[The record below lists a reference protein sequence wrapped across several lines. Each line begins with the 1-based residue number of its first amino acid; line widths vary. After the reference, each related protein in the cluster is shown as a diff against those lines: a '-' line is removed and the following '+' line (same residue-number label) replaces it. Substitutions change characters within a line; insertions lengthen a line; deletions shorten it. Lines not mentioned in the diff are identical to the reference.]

1 MMVIQQQH
9 LHPPFLFQENASLE
23 LSLQEG
29 RWEARLRS
37 REAELSGE
45 HEARLRAKT
54 ERLEQDAA
62 EAEVA
67 MRDGHRRQVAEM
79 SERHRE
85 ELRVQKDA
93 HQRETTQREQRWV
106 EAQQQYQT
114 RLGYGSYHNLRAI
127 KVLILFKDVL
137 LKTRRVLSLYRVC
150 GDNTL
155 LVLNGTLLNVINALL
170 ALSQRYIVNSL
181 KTIYL
186 FIFFAIKCNSK
197 KPQPEYTRE

>member
-1 MMVIQQQH
+1 M
-9 LHPPFLFQENASLE
+9 FQENASLE

-45 HEARLRAKT
+45 HEARLGAKT

-114 RLGYGSYHNLRAI
+114 RLGYGSHHHVIAL
-127 KVLILFKDVL
+127 
-137 LKTRRVLSLYRVC
+137 RVLCY
-150 GDNTL
+150 
-155 LVLNGTLLNVINALL
+155 
-170 ALSQRYIVNSL
+170 
-181 KTIYL
+181 
-186 FIFFAIKCNSK
+186 SK
-197 KPQPEYTRE
+197 MFR